1 VEPLDTVVI
10 GACMGY
16 WLVQHDIGA
25 YWDRRNAVGSLKA
38 RALKHRN
45 FRQIRQGDRIV
56 YYSKRKRTVV
66 PNILRAVAR
75 VEELE
80 QEAQRR
86 PYGLRDQ
93 TDR

>member
-1 VEPLDTVVI
+1 
-10 GACMGY
+10 MGY

-56 YYSKRKRTVV
+56 YYSKRKRKVV
-66 PNILRAVAR
+66 PNILRAVDGAD
-75 VEELE
+75 ELE
-80 QEAQRR
+80 QDSQGRSH
-86 PYGLRDQ
+86 GVRDQ